1 MKVQVLL
8 SCINQVDFSI
18 LDESNIQTSA
28 IVVNQCGKNEVNEFE
43 YKGEKI
49 KFISLASKGVGIS
62 RNTALINADENIV
75 LFADD
80 DVHYYDGY
88 EDLIV
93 QEFEKHPEADMICFN
108 FKYLNQ
114 MRPGVYTDKFK
125 RVSWM
130 NCMRYGTYKMAVKR
144 DKIMKNRIAFSLL
157 FGGGSRFGSGE
168 DSFFISD
175 CIKSGMKV
183 FASPVCLGTVE
194 QKESTWFFG
203 YNEKYYRDK
212 GAFWAAYGKK
222 LWPFY
227 SIYYLIKNQKQI
239 MKSEFSLFRAFQLMA
254 QGAEEY
260 RNPLKSEM

>member
-1 MKVQVLL
+1 MNVQVLM
-8 SCINQVDFSI
+8 SCINQEDFSI
-18 LDESNIQTSA
+18 LDQTNIQTSA
-28 IVVNQCGKNEVNEFE
+28 VVVNQCEKDRTLEFD
-43 YKGEKI
+43 YKGERI
-49 KFISLASKGVGIS
+49 KFISLSSRGVGIS
-62 RNTALINADENIV
+62 RNTALINSDKDIV

-80 DVHYYDGY
+80 DICYYDGY
-88 EDLIV
+88 EDLILK
-93 QEFEKHPEADMICFN
+93 EFENHPEADMICFN
-108 FKYLNQ
+108 FEYLNHI
-114 MRPGVYTDKFK
+114 RPGIYTDKFK
-125 RVSWM
+125 RVRWM

-144 DKIMKNRIAFSLL
+144 DALMKHRVSFSLL
-157 FGGGSRFGSGE
+157 FGGGSTYGSGE

-183 FASPVCLGTVE
+183 YASPICLGTVE

-227 SIYYLIKNQKQI
+227 CIYYLIKNQKQI
-239 MKSEFSLFRAFQLMA
+239 RKSEFGLFGAFQLMA
-254 QGAEEY
+254 QGAEKY